1 MGWLLSDEEREALFA
16 DEPFVPKA
24 WESPDER
31 ADRYEKALRGILACS
46 GGGPAVWMLQAVAA
60 SALKEE
66 RLLAYYMG
74 LIEEARNK

>member
-24 WESPDER
+24 WECAETR
-31 ADRYEKALRGILACS
+31 AKRYEDALRGILTCA

-60 SALKEE
+60 SALKDE
-66 RLLAYYMG
+66 RLVAYYMR
-74 LIEEARNK
+74 LIAEARNK